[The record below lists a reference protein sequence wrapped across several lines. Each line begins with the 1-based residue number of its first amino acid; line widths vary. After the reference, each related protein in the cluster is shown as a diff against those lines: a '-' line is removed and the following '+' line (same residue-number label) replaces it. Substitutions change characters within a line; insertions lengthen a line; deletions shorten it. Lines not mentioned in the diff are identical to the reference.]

1 MRLLVPASLAVV
13 LTLSMAAPGLASAQE
28 PAPAADADTA
38 RADALF
44 EEARAL
50 MASGDHAAACPKL
63 EESQRIRPGIGTLFN
78 LADCHEKTGQL
89 VLAYKEFTEV
99 AERTK
104 VALQADREKIARER
118 LAALEAKVPRVI
130 VAVPDDR
137 RDAKVAI
144 DGQDLP
150 ATGWNVPQPLEPGD
164 HVVTASLPDRKK
176 PFEQRFT
183 VAAGDA
189 PVTITIGEEGVA
201 SGDAGGKRNTGLIV
215 TGSILM
221 GVGLVGA
228 AVGSWQFQE
237 GREGAGLATGIGG
250 LACIGVG
257 IPLFVIGL
265 KKRPVEG
272 APAATASGAD
282 PLEAIEP
289 GPIPAVTV
297 GALGPGSAMAAW
309 RF

>member
-1 MRLLVPASLAVV
+1 MRLLAVPASLAVV
-13 LTLSMAAPGLASAQE
+13 LALSTAAPGGALAQE
-28 PAPAADADTA
+28 PAADADTA

-130 VAVPDDR
+130 VAVPDEHR
-137 RDAKVAI
+137 EAKVAI

-150 ATGWNVPQPLEPGD
+150 ASGWNVPQPLEAGD

-176 PFEQRFT
+176 PFEQKFT

-189 PVTITIGEEGVA
+189 PVTITIGEEGTDSGA
-201 SGDAGGKRNTGLIV
+201 SGGKRSVGLIV

-221 GVGLVGA
+221 GVGLIGA
-228 AVGSWQFQE
+228 AVTTWQVEQK
-237 GREGAGLATGIGG
+237 REGAAVATGVAS

-257 IPLFVIGL
+257 VPLFVVGL

-272 APAATASGAD
+272 APAQAASAD
-282 PLEAIEP
+282 PLDAFEP

-297 GALGPGSAMAAW
+297 GALGPGSATAAW

>member
-1 MRLLVPASLAVV
+1 MRLLAVPASLAVV
-13 LTLSMAAPGLASAQE
+13 LALSVAAPGVALAQE
-28 PAPAADADTA
+28 PAGDADTT

-63 EESQRIRPGIGTLFN
+63 EESQRLRPGIGTLFN
-78 LADCHEKTGQL
+78 LADCHEKTGKL

-118 LAALEAKVPRVI
+118 LAALDAKVPRVI
-130 VAVPDDR
+130 VAVPDDLE
-137 RDAKVAI
+137 DAKVAL

-150 ATGWNVPQPLEPGD
+150 STGWNVPQPLEPGD
-164 HVVTASLPDRKK
+164 HVVVASLPERKK

-189 PVTITIGEEGVA
+189 PVTVTVGDDGTE
-201 SGDAGGKRNTGLIV
+201 SGGSGGKRSVGLIV
-215 TGSILM
+215 TGSVLM
-221 GVGLVGA
+221 GVGLIGA
-228 AVGSWQFQE
+228 AVASFQFQN
-237 GREGAGLATGIGG
+237 GSDGAGLATGIGS

-257 IPLFVIGL
+257 VPLFVVGL

-272 APAATASGAD
+272 ATPAPSAFVD
-282 PLEAIEP
+282 PLDGIEP

-297 GALGPGSAMAAW
+297 GALGPGSATAAW